1 MCTGLEV
8 LPMLLGAGGGLVSA
22 YGANQQARQ
31 QDKIAAQ
38 GIRSQAARQREADAL
53 VNQTIRQQ
61 EQSSP
66 EGYRQSALD
75 QYMEQLRRTSGAA
88 TTGLNPA
95 GAVSN
100 RFLSAA
106 QAAAGDIT
114 DYGTDRAGILSRIDA
129 PDRQRQAEGIAFGRL
144 GSDLNPIRMGSQ
156 SDEYL
161 TRLRMNSVRQ
171 SPWLGV
177 LSGVL
182 GSASTMDFGGGSTAP
197 TTYGGQAGGMS
208 GGFENNP
215 VNLGRGGWTGGG
227 LPGY

>member
-61 EQSSP
+61 GQSSP
-66 EGYRQSALD
+66 DGYQQSAMD

-88 TTGLNPA
+88 TEGLSPT

-100 RFLSAA
+100 RFLTAA
-106 QAAAGDIT
+106 QSAAGDIA
-114 DYGTDRAGILSRIDA
+114 DYGTNRAGILSRIDA
-129 PDRQRQAEGIAFGRL
+129 PNRQRDAEGIAFGRL

-161 TRLRMNSVRQ
+161 TRLRMQNVRQ
-171 SPWLGV
+171 NPWLGV

-182 GSASTMDFGGGSTAP
+182 GSAATMDFGGGGGAP
-197 TTYGGQAGGMS
+197 TTYGGQAGGMV
-208 GGFENNP
+208 GGWENGSVTLP
-215 VNLGRGGWTGGG
+215 RGGYTGGG